1 MSIATSGIDS
11 QIQDKMDT
19 YRSNPQALQKAVG
32 VTKQTVDI
40 MALQKLISEKNE
52 KAKALM
58 AEAEQNPKT
67 IAEQRQEEAIAQ
79 IQQEQSR
86 TLGDLT
92 QQTAGTL
99 NNKAAMQKKNMNRMA
114 QNAGRPKMGG
124 GAGLASLMGGG
135 RRPPMPP
142 RGGPQAA
149 GLPNARM
156 MQAAQGGPVRRMA
169 GGGIVGFSGGEG
181 VSGQA
186 GLKGRILTDREKKC
200 SKNNSAALLTD
211 L

>member
-1 MSIATSGIDS
+1 
-11 QIQDKMDT
+11 
-19 YRSNPQALQKAVG
+19 
-32 VTKQTVDI
+32 
-40 MALQKLISEKNE
+40 
-52 KAKALM
+52 
-58 AEAEQNPKT
+58 
-67 IAEQRQEEAIAQ
+67 
-79 IQQEQSR
+79 
-86 TLGDLT
+86 
-92 QQTAGTL
+92 
-99 NNKAAMQKKNMNRMA
+99 MA

-135 RRPPMPP
+135 RRPPMLP

-186 GLKGRILTDREKKC
+186 GLKGRILTDREKKMFQEQFGGAANRLINQIEAGTLGPA
-200 SKNNSAALLTD
+200 SSGLDTRNQIVKILGESPEADTASFDPLNIFSPKNQDTGTPLTVPSGGI
-211 L
+211 

>member
-1 MSIATSGIDS
+1 MSIATGGIDS

-124 GAGLASLMGGG
+124 GAGLAGLMGGN

-142 RGGPQAA
+142 RGGPQSD
-149 GLPNARM
+149 RDW
-156 MQAAQGGPVRRMA
+156 
-169 GGGIVGFSGGEG
+169 ET
-181 VSGQA
+181 
-186 GLKGRILTDREKKC
+186 ILG
-200 SKNNSAALLTD
+200 S
-211 L
+211 